1 MPASYSQ
8 ECSPYGE
15 ACPDGYGYGAGGGC
29 GAGGP
34 CVEYADF
41 GGYSTPD
48 QTGPHYFDVA
58 VFGVGLVADDLF
70 QDVLPFAA
78 IGTGPAAPRIM
89 SPDADFDET
98 EAGWQIALRYDFGPL
113 SVLEA
118 QYMGI
123 YDIGF
128 NDTVVSE
135 DVANGQPNQLT
146 SVFSDYGLNVIDG
159 LVEGEVFSLDY
170 QSDLQSTEFSY
181 RRYWVGY
188 SPRISGTYLAGFRY
202 IRLSEDLNFNT
213 IADDGNANLFWNAD
227 NDLVGAQ
234 FGGDGWVTLR
244 QGLRVGSE
252 FKAGIYNNRFKFRHV
267 TDVPDPTITN
277 IDLHT
282 DGNQVAF
289 AGETTFDLV
298 ADIWPSVSLRTGF
311 RILYMSS
318 LATVGNNI
326 DPNEFDDLTANN
338 TVLTQ
343 AHAFYSG
350 IHGGIEYIW

>member
-1 MPASYSQ
+1 
-8 ECSPYGE
+8 
-15 ACPDGYGYGAGGGC
+15 
-29 GAGGP
+29 
-34 CVEYADF
+34 
-41 GGYSTPD
+41 
-48 QTGPHYFDVA
+48 
-58 VFGVGLVADDLF
+58 
-70 QDVLPFAA
+70 
-78 IGTGPAAPRIM
+78 M